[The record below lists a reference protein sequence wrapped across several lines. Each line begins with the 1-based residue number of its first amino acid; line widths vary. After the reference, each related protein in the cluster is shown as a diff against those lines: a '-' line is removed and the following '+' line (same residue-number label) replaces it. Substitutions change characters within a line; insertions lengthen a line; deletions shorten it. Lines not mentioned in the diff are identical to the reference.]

1 VQHSTAA
8 EDDTGS
14 GRHAALEKITPCGHD
29 NSSHGLFLRRRVS
42 DHAELE
48 RKLSH
53 SRWNEQ
59 PKSKKHSIVG
69 GHFSGHAGSASR
81 EGFCGSMSQLG
92 LGCVKTPRHATA
104 IEEVIRPRQL

>member
-1 VQHSTAA
+1 
-8 EDDTGS
+8 
-14 GRHAALEKITPCGHD
+14 
-29 NSSHGLFLRRRVS
+29 
-42 DHAELE
+42 LE